1 MRYVLSNRSPEGRR
15 LLLIESGSRSL
26 AEGILP
32 HLQSDWA
39 ESYELDLVTC
49 YGGLP
54 KGLGESN
61 RVYRV
66 ADYGSPEKRK
76 ELLAELRS
84 REYAYIGM
92 ICSAEPI
99 MTKWKWMLALRI
111 PAKVFIINENGDY
124 FWIHREN
131 AAIVR
136 EFVLTR
142 MGLEGAGAIRT
153 IGRLLLFPFAVLY
166 LLLYAFAAHAGRR
179 FRLAFKS

>member
-1 MRYVLSNRSPEGRR
+1 
-15 LLLIESGSRSL
+15 
-26 AEGILP
+26 
-32 HLQSDWA
+32 
-39 ESYELDLVTC
+39 
-49 YGGLP
+49 
-54 KGLGESN
+54 
-61 RVYRV
+61 
-66 ADYGSPEKRK
+66 
-76 ELLAELRS
+76 
-84 REYAYIGM
+84 
-92 ICSAEPI
+92 

-153 IGRLLLFPFAVLY
+153 IGRLLLVPFAVLY

-179 FRLAFKS
+179 FRLALKS